1 MDKFFDTDLFDRAA
15 KFAIDAHHGIERRGK
30 HFPYILHPMEAA
42 NIVANITTD
51 PEMLAAAI
59 LHDTVEDTDVT
70 FEQIRDAFGERV
82 AHLVQHETCPLPKS
96 APWRDRKQAQIDLLA
111 ASPYDSKVV
120 AMGDKLSNLRTI
132 AADYCMIG
140 DQLWQRFKAPNGKED
155 VAWYYR
161 LLAKALSDL
170 SDTLPYQEY
179 VMLLNKTFGDIGD
192 SVKS

>member
-1 MDKFFDTDLFDRAA
+1 MSNYFDTELFDRAA
-15 KFAIDAHHGIERRGK
+15 RFAIEAHHGVERRGK
-30 HFPYILHPMEAA
+30 NFPYILHPMEAA
-42 NIVANITTD
+42 SIVANITTD

-82 AHLVQHETCPLPKS
+82 ANLVKHETCPLPKN
-96 APWRDRKQAQIDLLA
+96 APWHDRKQAQIDLLA

-120 AMGDKLSNLRTI
+120 AMGDKLSNIRAI
-132 AADYCMIG
+132 AMDYCAIG

-155 VAWYYR
+155 IAWYYR
-161 LLAKALSDL
+161 LLSKALSDL

-179 VMLLNKTFGDIGD
+179 IMLMNKTFGDTEA
-192 SVKS
+192 SV